1 MRKIPDL
8 EYRDL
13 TINCTY
19 NLYFLKIFPL
29 DTISVDKK
37 CMQNNDSKHTFSLE
51 LHVYLAVPDNKK
63 QSNIPL
69 VCLNTCIK
77 VKVIKL
83 RYPNGPPPNPIIL
96 HPLPACKYIF
106 FYSEQYSYK
115 YLLFDLN

>member
-1 MRKIPDL
+1 
-8 EYRDL
+8 
-13 TINCTY
+13 
-19 NLYFLKIFPL
+19 
-29 DTISVDKK
+29 
-37 CMQNNDSKHTFSLE
+37 MQNNDSKHTFSLE